1 MITTRKLGLNH
12 HAAHPASSP
21 REFRAGLKFIQER
34 SVVNYSVYNLN
45 VCKYE
50 RVTTV
55 ECCFWQGKMGKLD
68 GSKSK
73 EDFALYRGL
82 IRPLGANPSSR
93 NFWQSALQ
101 AFKIIDELYVCAK

>member
-12 HAAHPASSP
+12 HAAHPASPP

-45 VCKYE
+45 TCKYE

-55 ECCFWQGKMGKLD
+55 ECCFGQGKMEKLD
-68 GSKSK
+68 GSKLK

-82 IRPLGANPSSR
+82 IRPLRANPFESQLLAVSTPGIQ
-93 NFWQSALQ
+93 N
-101 AFKIIDELYVCAK
+101 Y